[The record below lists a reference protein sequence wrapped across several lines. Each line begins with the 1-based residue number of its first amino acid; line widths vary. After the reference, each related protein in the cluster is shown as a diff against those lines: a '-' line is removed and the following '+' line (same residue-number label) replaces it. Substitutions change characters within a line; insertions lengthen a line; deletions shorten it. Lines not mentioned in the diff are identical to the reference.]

1 MAECILCAPEKDEEQ
16 RILFENESC
25 YYVQKD
31 QRILKGSGLIV
42 PKSHRT
48 TVFELSEKEWL
59 DTQSLLHQVK
69 EWLDDTMQ
77 PDGYNIGYNCYETGG
92 QHIFHAHLHIIP
104 RFEDEPHAGKG
115 IRHWLKQEEN
125 KRHI

>member
-1 MAECILCAPEKDEEQ
+1 MENCVFCMPELDDEQ
-16 RILFENESC
+16 RIIFENESC
-25 YYVQKD
+25 YFVQRD

-42 PKSHRT
+42 PKSHKV
-48 TVFELSEKEWL
+48 TVFDLSPKEWL
-59 DTQSLLHQVK
+59 DTQAMLSEVK
-69 EWLDDTMQ
+69 EWLDDTFH
-77 PDGYNIGYNCYETGG
+77 PDGYNIGYNCYQTGG
-92 QHIFHAHLHIIP
+92 QHIFHAHMHVIP

>member
-1 MAECILCAPEKDEEQ
+1 MDPCILCSPEADEEQ
-16 RILFENESC
+16 KIIFENGSC
-25 YYVQKD
+25 YFVQKD

-48 TVFELSEKEWL
+48 TVFDLSKEEWIDTQEMIQQVKSWL
-59 DTQSLLHQVK
+59 DETL
-69 EWLDDTMQ
+69 Q

-92 QHIFHAHLHIIP
+92 QHIFHAHMHIIP
-104 RFEDEPHAGKG
+104 RFQDEPHAGKG

>member
-59 DTQSLLHQVK
+59 DTQALLHQVK